1 MAVTAFDAGKAARD
15 LERAGLDPAAAA
27 AIMRIAAEHRRGAF
41 DSVPPWLAA
50 ILVGAFLALLGW
62 GALEIKDTGERLKL
76 VEYKVDELGTRL
88 DKLEARVAALEE
100 GQRKMSAMLE
110 VVLERLPPPS

>member
-15 LERAGLDPAAAA
+15 LEQAGLDPAAAA
-27 AIMRIAAEHRRGAF
+27 AIMQAAAERRRGAL
-41 DSVPPWLAA
+41 DTVPPWLAA

-76 VEYKVDELGTRL
+76 VEYKVDELGTKL
-88 DKLEARVAALEE
+88 GKLESRVAALEE
-100 GQRKMSAMLE
+100 GQRRLE
-110 VVLERLPPPS
+110 GKVDRILELLSRQP